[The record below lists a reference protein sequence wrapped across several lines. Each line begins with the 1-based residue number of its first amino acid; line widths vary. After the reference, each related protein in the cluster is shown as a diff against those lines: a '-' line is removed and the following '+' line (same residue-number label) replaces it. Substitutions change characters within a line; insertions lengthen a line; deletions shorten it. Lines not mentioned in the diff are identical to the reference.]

1 MNDQFQSQK
10 DILVSLKHEISLLHQ
25 QVDYLLRNEKEL
37 GLLDLD
43 VMMNRTH
50 TIYDKLCSI
59 NLGGSDDDVEV
70 DPEMLQALFGSADSE
85 NEEEVEMEAKEEE
98 MSEENNEISEN
109 QDIIEEPKIEETVKP
124 EEKEETDFGFIFKME
139 EAQEEVPEEM
149 EETEGPE
156 EVSLETEEPERP
168 EEPKEVEEPEEA
180 EEQEEQEEKE
190 ETEEVGEPEETVESE
205 ETPIEEVKPSGV
217 YTTGDQI
224 EMEIPHL
231 DLFNTF
237 EFEEEPEEEE
247 EEEVEEIEE
256 PEEFPS
262 ETEELEIPE
271 EPETEEEPE
280 AEEEPEEVVEEAEEN
295 VEEAEEAVEEKNEET
310 EEEEPE
316 IAYEP
321 IIFGEMEEADDG
333 GFEFEGPET
342 LGERMQHEEDH
353 SLAARLQSQTVNSL
367 RSAIGI
373 NDKFLFV
380 NELFGGSMEKYNRSI
395 ENLDDVKTLNG
406 ALIYLNELRIE
417 LQWNSNNEAYKKL
430 LELVHRKF
438 E

>member
-1 MNDQFQSQK
+1 M
-10 DILVSLKHEISLLHQ
+10 
-25 QVDYLLRNEKEL
+25 LRNEKEL

-70 DPEMLQALFGSADSE
+70 DPEMLQALFGGADSE
-85 NEEEVEMEAKEEE
+85 NEEEVDMEAKEEE

-139 EAQEEVPEEM
+139 EAQEEVPEAM
-149 EETEGPE
+149 EETEEPE
-156 EVSLETEEPERP
+156 ELPLETEEPERP

-180 EEQEEQEEKE
+180 EEQEE
-190 ETEEVGEPEETVESE
+190 TEEVGEPEETVEPE

-237 EFEEEPEEEE
+237 EFEEEPDEEEA
-247 EEEVEEIEE
+247 EEIEE

-271 EPETEEEPE
+271 EPE
-280 AEEEPEEVVEEAEEN
+280 AEEEPEEVIEEAEEN
-295 VEEAEEAVEEKNEET
+295 VEEAEEAVEEKIEESV
-310 EEEEPE
+310 EEEPE

>member
-1 MNDQFQSQK
+1 M
-10 DILVSLKHEISLLHQ
+10 
-25 QVDYLLRNEKEL
+25 LRNEKEL

-85 NEEEVEMEAKEEE
+85 NEEEVEAEPKEEE
-98 MSEENNEISEN
+98 MPEENNEISEN
-109 QDIIEEPKIEETVKP
+109 QDIIEKPEIEEKVES

-139 EAQEEVPEEM
+139 EAQEEVPEAM

-180 EEQEEQEEKE
+180 EEQEEP
-190 ETEEVGEPEETVESE
+190 EEVGEPEETVEPE

-237 EFEEEPEEEE
+237 AFEEEPEEEE
-247 EEEVEEIEE
+247 AEEIEE

-280 AEEEPEEVVEEAEEN
+280 AEEEPEEVIEEAEEN
-295 VEEAEEAVEEKNEET
+295 VEETEEAVEEKIEET
-310 EEEEPE
+310 VEEEPE

>member
-25 QVDYLLRNEKEL
+25 QVNYLLRNEKEL

-70 DPEMLQALFGSADSE
+70 DPEMLQALFGGADSE
-85 NEEEVEMEAKEEE
+85 KEEEEVEMEAKEEE

-168 EEPKEVEEPEEA
+168 EEPKEVEESEEA
-180 EEQEEQEEKE
+180 EEQEEQE
-190 ETEEVGEPEETVESE
+190 ETEEVGEPEETVEPE
-205 ETPIEEVKPSGV
+205 ETPIEEMKPSGV

-271 EPETEEEPE
+271 EPE
-280 AEEEPEEVVEEAEEN
+280 AEEEPEEVVEEAEE
-295 VEEAEEAVEEKNEET
+295 AVEEKIEET
-310 EEEEPE
+310 VEEEPE

>member
-1 MNDQFQSQK
+1 M
-10 DILVSLKHEISLLHQ
+10 
-25 QVDYLLRNEKEL
+25 LRNEKEL

-70 DPEMLQALFGSADSE
+70 DPEMLQALFGGADSE
-85 NEEEVEMEAKEEE
+85 KEEEEVEMEAKEEE

-168 EEPKEVEEPEEA
+168 EEPKEVEESEEA
-180 EEQEEQEEKE
+180 EEQEEQE
-190 ETEEVGEPEETVESE
+190 ETEEVGEPEETVEPE
-205 ETPIEEVKPSGV
+205 ETPIEEMKPSGV

-271 EPETEEEPE
+271 EPE
-280 AEEEPEEVVEEAEEN
+280 AEEEPEEVVEEAEE
-295 VEEAEEAVEEKNEET
+295 AVEEKIEET
-310 EEEEPE
+310 VEEEPE

>member
-1 MNDQFQSQK
+1 M
-10 DILVSLKHEISLLHQ
+10 
-25 QVDYLLRNEKEL
+25 LRNEKAL

-59 NLGGSDDDVEV
+59 NLGSTNNDVEV
-70 DPEMLQALFGSADSE
+70 DPEMLQALFGGVDDE
-85 NEEEVEMEAKEEE
+85 DEEMEEEDAFPEEMEEPEPIDTPEELEKE
-98 MSEENNEISEN
+98 
-109 QDIIEEPKIEETVKP
+109 QLEEPDEPEVPEIPEEPEPLVEPEEPDTPEIEETDAP
-124 EEKEETDFGFIFKME
+124 EIKEETDFGFIFKLDEPE
-139 EAQEEVPEEM
+139 ETQEPEETTIPEEPEVPEVPEEA
-149 EETEGPE
+149 P
-156 EVSLETEEPERP
+156 V
-168 EEPKEVEEPEEA
+168 
-180 EEQEEQEEKE
+180 
-190 ETEEVGEPEETVESE
+190 
-205 ETPIEEVKPSGV
+205 EEVKSSGV

-231 DLFNTF
+231 DLFDTLV
-237 EFEEEPEEEE
+237 PEEENE
-247 EEEVEEIEE
+247 EEQPEEIEE
-256 PEEFPS
+256 TVEEMV
-262 ETEELEIPE
+262 EENDEEQVEENDGEQVEEIVE
-271 EPETEEEPE
+271 EQV
-280 AEEEPEEVVEEAEEN
+280 EEVVEE
-295 VEEAEEAVEEKNEET
+295 T
-310 EEEEPE
+310 PE
-316 IAYEP
+316 ISYEP
-321 IIFGEMEEADDG
+321 IIFGEMDAADDG

-342 LGERMQHEEDH
+342 LGDRMQHEEDH
-353 SLAARLQSQTVNSL
+353 SLAARLQSQTVRNL

-417 LQWNSNNEAYKKL
+417 LQWNSNNEAYTKL